1 MEPDHRTPSRR
12 TGVLRADGGD
22 ERAAS
27 AKPDLG
33 PPRDFVGYGR
43 NPPHPGW
50 PGDARIAVNFNLN
63 VEAGGERSTLE
74 GDSSSE
80 DVLSDTGYGSST
92 RARAAS
98 WWSRSF
104 EYGPRVGCWR
114 VMRIFKKFD
123 VRISVLAVVRGL
135 QRAPD
140 LARAFVEEG
149 HEIVSHGWRW
159 IDYTKMDEAQERK
172 HIALATEGLVA
183 LTGQAPV
190 GWFGGRPSVNTRR
203 LLVEQGGYLYDRD
216 YLGDE
221 LPFWVEVGRRKH
233 LVVPY
238 SYETNDNRFDQN
250 NGFSTADDFARYM
263 IDCFDLMY
271 GADAPKI
278 MSVALHDRLIGRPAG
293 RLASSSFSI
302 MRDNA
307 TACGSAPGATSPSI
321 GVKSTRLKTTPVA
334 GRQSSASS
342 ASTSAAR

>member
-1 MEPDHRTPSRR
+1 MEPDRRTLSRR
-12 TGVLRADGGD
+12 SGARPADGGD
-22 ERAAS
+22 KRAAS

-74 GDSSSE
+74 GDGSSE
-80 DVLSDTGYGSST
+80 DVLSDTGYGPYEG
-92 RARAAS
+92 ARS
-98 WWSRSF
+98 LMVESSF

-114 VMRIFKKFD
+114 LMRIFKKFD
-123 VRISVLAVVRGL
+123 VRISVLAVVRGF
-135 QRAPD
+135 QRAPE

-159 IDYTKMDEAQERK
+159 IDYTKMDEGQERK
-172 HIALATEGLVA
+172 HIALATEGLIA

-221 LPFWVEVGRRKH
+221 LPFWVEVGGRKH
-233 LVVPY
+233 LIVPY

-271 GADAPKI
+271 DEGADQPKI
-278 MSVALHDRLIGRPAG
+278 MSVGLHDRLIGRPARSLGLIKFLDYARQRDRVWFCTG
-293 RLASSSFSI
+293 RDIAEHWHKKH
-302 MRDNA
+302 
-307 TACGSAPGATSPSI
+307 PP
-321 GVKSTRLKTTPVA
+321 
-334 GRQSSASS
+334 
-342 ASTSAAR
+342 